1 MKSRSGRLANKIALI
16 TGGVSG
22 IGWAAAERF
31 AQEGATVI
39 IADKAADRFAER
51 ISVLR
56 AYGDDH
62 RHQAVQLDA
71 TSESDWTRMLN
82 EVDATFGRLDVLVN
96 NVGYGAFRSI
106 DETSFQEWRTIL
118 AINLDSVFLGTKYAM
133 PLLARAGKASII
145 NISSIR
151 GLVAGHG
158 TGAYSA
164 AKGGVRLFTKSTAI
178 ECAALGNGVRA
189 NSVHPG
195 QIETPLL
202 IQAMAGSDRAKSTLE
217 RIPMGRFGTPLEI
230 ADALVFLASDESTF
244 MTGSEVTIDGGFT
257 AQ

>member
-1 MKSRSGRLANKIALI
+1 MKPTTTGRLANKVALI
-16 TGGVSG
+16 TGGASG
-22 IGWAAAERF
+22 IGWTAAERF

-39 IADKAADRFAER
+39 IADKAADKLQDCVNALL
-51 ISVLR
+51 V
-56 AYGDDH
+56 YGKGH
-62 RHQAVQLDA
+62 RSMQLDV
-71 TSESDWTRMLN
+71 TREDDWIRVVK
-82 EVDATFGRLDVLVN
+82 EVDAAFSRLDVLVN
-96 NVGYGAFRSI
+96 NAGYGAFRSI
-106 DETSFQEWRTIL
+106 DETSFQEWRAIL
-118 AINLDSVFLGTKYAM
+118 AVNLDSVFLGTKYAM

-145 NISSIR
+145 NMSSIR

-202 IQAMAGSDRAKSTLE
+202 KQAMAGSDRAQNTLE

-230 ADALVFLASDESTF
+230 AEALVFLASDESSF

>member
-1 MKSRSGRLANKIALI
+1 MKSHSGRLANKIALI

-39 IADKAADRFAER
+39 IADKAVDKFAER
-51 ISVLR
+51 ISALR
-56 AYGDDH
+56 AYGE
-62 RHQAVQLDA
+62 RSHQAVQLDA
-71 TSESDWTRMLN
+71 TSETDWIRMLK

-106 DETSFQEWRTIL
+106 EETSFQEWRTIL
-118 AINLDSVFLGTKYAM
+118 AVNLDSVFLGTKYAM

-202 IQAMAGSDRAKSTLE
+202 KQAMAGTDRAQSTLE